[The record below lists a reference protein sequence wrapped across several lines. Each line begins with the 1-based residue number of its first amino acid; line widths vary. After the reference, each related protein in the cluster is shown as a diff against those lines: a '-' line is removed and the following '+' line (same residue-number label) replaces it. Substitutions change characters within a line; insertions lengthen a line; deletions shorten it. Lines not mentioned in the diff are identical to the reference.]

1 MPSFSSHNSLSPTG
15 FSQGSPALQELE
27 LKSSPGG
34 AHISRTIMLAELEL
48 VLAFVPMGAPGSEYR
63 SAIPDS
69 NVLGKTTVSTRQK
82 SLRHLRELYAVD
94 GTVPIFGA
102 LRKLHALDSAS
113 LPLLAVLVVWSRD
126 SLFRATS
133 LAVLEASEGDLITP
147 STLAQTVA
155 AAFPGQYSELN
166 QNKVARNA
174 ASSWTQSGNL
184 LGRSKKTRHRVQP
197 TPVAATLAFF
207 LGQATGFHGVT
218 VFSIPW
224 CRLLDLDAERARSL
238 SERNFVSGIGAGEGG
253 VGHGGGG
260 VDRGLIFCATI
271 TLV

>member
-1 MPSFSSHNSLSPTG
+1 MPSPSSHNSLSPTG
-15 FSQGSPALQELE
+15 FSQGSPALQELG
-27 LKSSPGG
+27 LKFSPGG
-34 AHISRTIMLAELEL
+34 AHISRTIMLAELER

-63 SAIPDS
+63 SAILDS

-113 LPLLAVLVVWSRD
+113 LPLLAVLVAWSRD

-133 LAVLEASEGDLITP
+133 PAVLEASEGDLITP
-147 STLAQTVA
+147 STLAQSVA

-174 ASSWTQSGNL
+174 ASSWTQSGHL

-207 LGQATGFHGVT
+207 LGQAAGFHGVT
-218 VFSIPW
+218 VFSNPW

-238 SERNFVSGIGAGEGG
+238 GQEAHRAGLLNLRSIGDVVE
-253 VGHGGGG
+253 
-260 VDRGLIFCATI
+260 I
-271 TLV
+271 TFPLLEEFQSPRL